1 MPFSLSDYKRPPQ
14 DNGRGIAG
22 YPAANWRGDP
32 YGIDAW
38 IAELQQLGIKWLR
51 VMDDNGD
58 SLTLC
63 GKLLNAGIFPI
74 VRILRRDLPPNDTP
88 EPNPGHISARE
99 ELTIRKLIDLG
110 VLYFETNNEP
120 DNPSEWKQRAIPSAG
135 SDARNYEETAKL
147 VALNWL
153 FDARFIIEAG
163 GYPGLPAVSSGSG
176 MDLVGALAS
185 LGRQDI
191 LLDGGW
197 MALHNFGHNRPLNFP
212 NDRVNQNGAP
222 LTTQEY
228 DFGALTQWVWWDAV
242 LQRAHTLDEINA
254 LRAARKNA
262 GQVIAHDH
270 AAFREYEYFD
280 ALAKKHL
287 GRSIPILATEGGYQ
301 VGRRTDARYP
311 RITPALHADL
321 TVAMFEFMQRDAPDY
336 FFVACPW
343 LLTGPQKTRA
353 SAWYSDFWDRA
364 IRSGEPRNDEIPP
377 IAAPD
382 YRVGERLPVVAAVK
396 AMPSQS
402 RVGPRVAALQPAAVV
417 TAPPAPS
424 APPPPPPS
432 SEESIYL
439 VQHGD
444 TLGSLAKKF
453 DVNVHIL
460 ANVNALDENARIIAG
475 QRLVIP
481 PPPEVSAPIAPETQ
495 VAAPPPT
502 PIPEWFNPPPVYTP
516 PPQAP
521 AQPTYVPPPQTPTQ
535 PTYVPPP
542 QTPTQPTYV
551 PPPQTSA
558 QPTYVSPPQTIAA
571 APTRPTAPP
580 PPPRASMVAS
590 PLDPRLG
597 ALNVR
602 VEYAN
607 VKSGE
612 SYWKLLRAEYQD
624 TLKASGNHHML
635 YNLFDDKGGPVLV
648 QRVFQGFADIQADSF
663 TDAFG
668 RAKIPMWETY
678 NPDNGESGPYSA
690 WVANLPSDKV
700 VGLGMPN
707 GLSVNFVLTWQKT
720 VK

>member
-1 MPFSLSDYKRPPQ
+1 MPLTLSDYKRPPQ

-22 YPAANWRGDP
+22 YPAAGWRGDP
-32 YGIDAW
+32 KGIDGW
-38 IAELQQLGIKWLR
+38 IVELQHLGVKWLR
-51 VMDDNGD
+51 VLDDNGD
-58 SLTLC
+58 SLSLC
-63 GKLLNAGIFPI
+63 GKLLSAGIFPI
-74 VRILRRDLPPNDTP
+74 VRIVRRDLPPNDTP

-99 ELTIRKLIDLG
+99 EVTIRKLIDLG

-120 DNPSEWKQRAIPSAG
+120 DNPAEWKQHAIPG
-135 SDARNYEETAKL
+135 NHEETAKL

-191 LLDGGW
+191 LLEGGW
-197 MALHNFGHNRPLNFP
+197 IAIHNFGHNRPLNFP

-222 LTTQEY
+222 LSTQEY
-228 DFGALTQWVWWDAV
+228 DFGALTQWVWWNAA
-242 LQRAHTLDEINA
+242 LNRADTMDQVNT

-270 AAFREYEYFD
+270 AAFREYEYYD

-287 GRSIPILATEGGYQ
+287 GRSIPIVSTEGGYQ
-301 VGRRTDARYP
+301 VGRRTDLRYP

-321 TVAMFEFMQRDAPDY
+321 TVALFEFMQRDAPDY
-336 FFVACPW
+336 FFASCPW
-343 LLTGPQKTRA
+343 LLTGTQKTQA
-353 SAWYSDFWDRA
+353 SAWYSDFWDRT
-364 IRSGEPRNDEIPP
+364 IRSGGPHNGEIPP
-377 IAAPD
+377 VTVPD

-402 RVGPRVAALQPAAVV
+402 RVGPRAAATQPAPAPVAAPAM
-417 TAPPAPS
+417 P
-424 APPPPPPS
+424 APPPPPP

-453 DVNVHIL
+453 GVTTYAL
-460 ANVNALDENARIIAG
+460 ANVNALNENARIIAG
-475 QRLVIP
+475 QRLLIP
-481 PPPEVSAPIAPETQ
+481 PPPEISAPPAPET
-495 VAAPPPT
+495 VAVAPPPA
-502 PIPEWFNPPPVYTP
+502 PIPEWYNPPQQLAPAGPPPAYTP
-516 PPQAP
+516 PPQPP
-521 AQPTYVPPPQTPTQ
+521 AQPIYVPPPQ
-535 PTYVPPP
+535 P
-542 QTPTQPTYV
+542 QTVSQPPAT
-551 PPPQTSA
+551 A
-558 QPTYVSPPQTIAA
+558 QAA
-571 APTRPTAPP
+571 IPITRPVPP
-580 PPPRASMVAS
+580 PPPRAPAVAS

-602 VEYAN
+602 VEFAN
-607 VKSGE
+607 VKPGE
-612 SYWKLLRAEYQD
+612 SYWKLIRAEYQD
-624 TLKASGNHHML
+624 TTKAGGNHHML
-635 YNLFDDKGGPVLV
+635 YNLLDDKGKPVLV
-648 QRVFQGFADIQADSF
+648 QRVFQGLADIQADSF

-678 NPDNGESGPYSA
+678 NPDKGESGPYSA
-690 WVANLPSDKV
+690 WVANLPSDKIT
-700 VGLGMPN
+700 GLGMPN

-720 VK
+720 TR

>member
-1 MPFSLSDYKRPPQ
+1 MPLSLSDYKRPPQ

-22 YPAANWRGDP
+22 YPAAGWRGDP
-32 YGIDAW
+32 NGLDAW

-51 VMDDNGD
+51 VLDDNAD

-99 ELTIRKLIDLG
+99 ELTIRKMIDLG

-120 DNPSEWKQRAIPSAG
+120 DNPAEWKQHAIPG
-135 SDARNYEETAKL
+135 NHEETAKL

-176 MDLVGALAS
+176 MDLVGALAA

-197 MALHNFGHNRPLNFP
+197 IALHNFGHNRPLNFP

-222 LTTQEY
+222 LTAQEY
-228 DFGALTQWVWWDAV
+228 DFGALTQWVWWDATR
-242 LQRAHTLDEINA
+242 QRANTLDEVNA

-262 GQVIAHDH
+262 GQVIAQDH
-270 AAFREYEYFD
+270 AAFREYEYYD

-301 VGRRTDARYP
+301 VGRRTDLRYP

-336 FFVACPW
+336 FFAACPW
-343 LLTGPQKTRA
+343 LLTGSQKTQA

-364 IRSGEPRNDEIPP
+364 IRSGGPHNGEIPP
-377 IAAPD
+377 LAAPD

-396 AMPSQS
+396 AMASQS
-402 RVGPRVAALQPAAVV
+402 RTGPRVAMPTAAPAAPTVI
-417 TAPPAPS
+417 APTFA
-424 APPPPPPS
+424 APPPPPP

-453 DVNVHIL
+453 DVTIQAL
-460 ANVNALDENARIIAG
+460 ANVNALNENERIIAG

-481 PPPEVSAPIAPETQ
+481 PPQAVSAPPTPATISTD
-495 VAAPPPT
+495 APPA
-502 PIPEWFNPPPVYTP
+502 PIPEWFNPPQQPAPVAPPPVYTP

-521 AQPTYVPPPQTPTQ
+521 AQPVYVPPPQQPAQPVYVPPPQTPR
-535 PTYVPPP
+535 V
-542 QTPTQPTYV
+542 
-551 PPPQTSA
+551 A
-558 QPTYVSPPQTIAA
+558 QPPASAA
-571 APTRPTAPP
+571 APNAAPP
-580 PPPRASMVAS
+580 PPPRAPAIVS
-590 PLDPRLG
+590 PLDPRLS

-607 VKSGE
+607 VKPGE

-624 TLKASGNHHML
+624 TTKASGNHHML
-635 YNLFDDKGGPVLV
+635 YNLLDDKGKPILV
-648 QRVFQGFADIQADSF
+648 QRVFQGLADIQADSF

-678 NPDNGESGPYSA
+678 NPERGESGPYSA
-690 WVANLPSDKV
+690 WIANLPSDKV

-707 GLSVNFVLTWQKT
+707 GLAVNFVLTWQKAI
-720 VK
+720 K

>member
-1 MPFSLSDYKRPPQ
+1 MGL
-14 DNGRGIAG
+14 
-22 YPAANWRGDP
+22 
-32 YGIDAW
+32 DAW
-38 IAELQQLGIKWLR
+38 VAELQQLGIKWLR

-120 DNPSEWKQRAIPSAG
+120 DNPAEWKQHAIPG
-135 SDARNYEETAKL
+135 VLEETAKL

-163 GYPGLPAVSSGSG
+163 GYPGLPAVSSGSE
-176 MDLVGALAS
+176 MDLLGALAS

-191 LLDGGW
+191 LLEGGW
-197 MALHNFGHNRPLNFP
+197 IAIHNFGHNRPLNFP

-222 LTTQEY
+222 LSAQEY
-228 DFGALTQWVWWDAV
+228 DFGPLTQWVWWDAMV
-242 LQRAHTLDEINA
+242 ERASTLEEINS

-270 AAFREYEYFD
+270 AAFREYEYLD
-280 ALAKKHL
+280 ALAKKYL

-301 VGRRTDARYP
+301 VGRRSDLRYP

-321 TVAMFEFMQRDAPDY
+321 TVAMFEFMQRDAPEY
-336 FFVACPW
+336 FFAACPS
-343 LLTGPQKTRA
+343 LLVGNNKTQA
-353 SAWYSDFWDRA
+353 SAWYSDFWDRT
-364 IRSGEPRNDEIPP
+364 IRAGGLKNGEIPP
-377 IAAPD
+377 IAVPD

-396 AMPSQS
+396 AMPSSS
-402 RVGPRVAALQPAAVV
+402 RVPLRYAA
-417 TAPPAPS
+417 PAPAPVVVS
-424 APPPPPPS
+424 APSAAPPPPPPP

-453 DVNVHIL
+453 GVTLAAL
-460 ANVNALDENARIIAG
+460 ANVNALPENARIIAG
-475 QRLVIP
+475 QRLIIP
-481 PPPEVSAPIAPETQ
+481 PPPEVMPPPMPETMPFTPPMPA
-495 VAAPPPT
+495 VAQPAGATPPP
-502 PIPEWFNPPPVYTP
+502 PIPEWFATPGQPAPVAPPPPVYAPPPQMPAHSAPPPVYTP
-516 PPQAP
+516 PPQVPVQAAP
-521 AQPTYVPPPQTPTQ
+521 AAPTVYVPPSQAPARPL
-535 PTYVPPP
+535 PP
-542 QTPTQPTYV
+542 
-551 PPPQTSA
+551 
-558 QPTYVSPPQTIAA
+558 
-571 APTRPTAPP
+571 R
-580 PPPRASMVAS
+580 PPRAPGVVS
-590 PLDPRLG
+590 PLDPRMA

-607 VKSGE
+607 VKPGE
-612 SYWKLLRAEYQD
+612 TYWKLIRAEYQD
-624 TLKASGNHHML
+624 TTRASGNHHML
-635 YNLFDDKGGPVLV
+635 YNLLDDKGKPVLV
-648 QRVFQGFADIQADSF
+648 QRVFQGLGDIHADSF

-678 NPDNGESGPYSA
+678 NPEAGQSGPYSA
-690 WVANLPSDKV
+690 WVAGLPSDKV
-700 VGLGMPN
+700 VGMGMPN
-707 GLSVNFVLTWQKT
+707 GLSVNFVMTWQK
-720 VK
+720 VIK